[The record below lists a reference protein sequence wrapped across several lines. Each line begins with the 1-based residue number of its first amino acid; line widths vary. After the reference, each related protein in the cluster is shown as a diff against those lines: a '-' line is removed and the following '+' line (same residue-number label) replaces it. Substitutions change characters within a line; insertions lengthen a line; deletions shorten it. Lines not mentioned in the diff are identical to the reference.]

1 MDLVL
6 STSFSL
12 DAQTYFVLSTNA
24 RYNLSSVRIQFSL
37 TSTLELFLVSGTCR
51 CFSSLS

>member
-12 DAQTYFVLSTNA
+12 DAQTHFVLSANA
-24 RYNLSSVRIQFSL
+24 RYNLSSARTQFSL
-37 TSTLELFLVSGTCR
+37 TSTLELF
-51 CFSSLS
+51 

>member
-12 DAQTYFVLSTNA
+12 DTQTHFVLSTNA
-24 RYNLSSVRIQFSL
+24 RYNLSSARIQFSL
-37 TSTLELFLVSGTCR
+37 TPTLELF
-51 CFSSLS
+51 